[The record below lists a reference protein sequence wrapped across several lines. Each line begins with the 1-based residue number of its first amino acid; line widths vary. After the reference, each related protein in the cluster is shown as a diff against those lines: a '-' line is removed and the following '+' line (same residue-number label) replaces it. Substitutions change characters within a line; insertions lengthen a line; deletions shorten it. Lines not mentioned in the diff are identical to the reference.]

1 MVMRERAY
9 TVADL
14 REIELLPENADK
26 RFELINGEI
35 YEVNA
40 PSPIHNF
47 VGSMFVRRIGG
58 YLDDHDIGY
67 VFGDAVSYTLSNGD
81 ELIPDVSFLSKQ
93 RQPLPLPDRFYI
105 APDLAIEIFSP
116 SNRERDMLE
125 KVESY
130 LESGTILV
138 WVVYPARQVV
148 YVYRRNQDDSLN
160 LRKVDVN
167 GSLDGEDVLPGFS
180 LAIKTIFP
188 PES

>member
-1 MVMRERAY
+1 MVMRERVY

-14 REIELLPENADK
+14 RDIELLPENADK

-40 PSPIHNF
+40 PSPLHAYTSDEMYSAIRSHA
-47 VGSMFVRRIGG
+47 RQYDLG
-58 YLDDHDIGY
+58 YAFSDS
-67 VFGDAVSYTLSNGD
+67 VSYTLPNED
-81 ELIPDVSFLSKQ
+81 KLIPDASFIRKD
-93 RQPLPLPDRFYI
+93 RIKLPFPNKFAF
-105 APDLAIEIFSP
+105 APDLAIEVFSP

-130 LESGTILV
+130 LEPGTILV

-148 YVYRRNQDDSLN
+148 YIYRRNQDGSLN
-160 LRKVDVN
+160 LRKVDIN
-167 GSLDGEDVLPGFS
+167 GSLGGEDVLPGFS